1 MTDGRGQPELSDQQ
15 DLGRLLAQ
23 IPGWRLLA
31 LCRVTRAELS
41 QGSKQ
46 SGPNWS
52 IRRSPNITD
61 RLSGRRDGMLVVAAV
76 WKAQPSHKPPATLS
90 EPSGYP
96 DNGRD
101 RGGEHPRRH
110 VSGWAGILQADAYAG
125 FGKLYEPRAKSPAD
139 RGSGVLGPR
148 PTPVRGPLPG
158 FCRT

>member
-1 MTDGRGQPELSDQQ
+1 MQAIIPNRCQARIGDDPDSKMTDGRGQPELSDQQ

-61 RLSGRRDGMLVVAAV
+61 RLSGRRDGMLVVAAA

-90 EPSGYP
+90 ERP
-96 DNGRD
+96 
-101 RGGEHPRRH
+101 
-110 VSGWAGILQADAYAG
+110 VILTMG
-125 FGKLYEPRAKSPAD
+125 
-139 RGSGVLGPR
+139 
-148 PTPVRGPLPG
+148 
-158 FCRT
+158 